1 MQTVARPLL
10 VLHSDQLFRE
20 RLRRIGSQRFQ
31 LQFVS
36 DWDGLR
42 EALREAPPAA
52 LIVVDP
58 YTRTYGS
65 EAELAPELRSLLWEF
80 PSATVIAAL
89 EVRKGR
95 IRDLRTLGEW
105 GVKEVIALD
114 EEDTLESISRRL
126 RSAQGRPLQSLLER
140 SLPATLSGRA
150 RTLLMAAAE
159 VVAEG
164 GHGRDLAASLRLS
177 ERTLLRWAE
186 QADLPPP
193 RRILAWMRVLLACEL
208 LDDPGQTVL
217 SVAYTCGYAS
227 DSSLRR
233 AVQEFTGV
241 LLTKLRQ
248 QGAFATASQ
257 LFLKELQETREEG
270 RARRRAERSQ
280 AAAAEGK
287 EEKPA
292 RGARKKTAK
301 TAKAAKTARPAKTA
315 KAAKKT
321 ATPPDE
327 E

>member
-1 MQTVARPLL
+1 MQSVARPLL
-10 VLHSDQLFRE
+10 VLHSDALFRE

-31 LQFVS
+31 CQFVP
-36 DWDGLR
+36 DWDTLR
-42 EALREAPPAA
+42 EAVREAPPAA

-58 YTRTYGS
+58 YTHAYGA

-89 EVRKGR
+89 EVKRGR

-114 EEDTLESISRRL
+114 EEDTLEAIARRL

-140 SLPATLSGRA
+140 SLPSTLSGRA

-193 RRILAWMRVLLACEL
+193 RRVLAWMRVLLACEL

-241 LLTKLRQ
+241 LLTDLRK
-248 QGAFATASQ
+248 QGAFATASRT
-257 LFLKELQETREEG
+257 FLAELSSTREQG
-270 RARRRAERSQ
+270 RLRRRTERAGGADTQ
-280 AAAAEGK
+280 AGEAK
-287 EEKPA
+287 EKPA
-292 RGARKKTAK
+292 AKPRGRPRKKPAPRK
-301 TAKAAKTARPAKTA
+301 AKAA
-315 KAAKKT
+315 
-321 ATPPDE
+321 E
-327 E
+327 

>member
-10 VLHSDQLFRE
+10 VLHADALFRE
-20 RLRRIGSQRFQ
+20 RLRRIGNQRFQ
-31 LQFVS
+31 CQFVP
-36 DWDGLR
+36 DWEKLR
-42 EALREAPPAA
+42 EAVREAPPAA

-89 EVRKGR
+89 EVKRGR

-114 EEDTLESISRRL
+114 EEDTLEAIARRL

-208 LDDPGQTVL
+208 LDDPSQTVL

-248 QGAFATASQ
+248 QGAFSTAAQ
-257 LFLKELQETREEG
+257 IFLKELADARELG
-270 RARRRAERSQ
+270 RARRRAER
-280 AAAAEGK
+280 AK
-287 EEKPA
+287 EREKNGG
-292 RGARKKTAK
+292 RGEK
-301 TAKAAKTARPAKTA
+301 
-315 KAAKKT
+315 
-321 ATPPDE
+321 E
-327 E
+327 SE

>member
-1 MQTVARPLL
+1 MQSVARPLL
-10 VLHSDQLFRE
+10 VLHSDALFRE

-31 LQFVS
+31 CQFVP
-36 DWDGLR
+36 DWDTLR
-42 EALREAPPAA
+42 EAVREAPPAA

-58 YTRTYGS
+58 YTHAYGA

-89 EVRKGR
+89 EVKRGR

-114 EEDTLESISRRL
+114 EEDTLEAIARRL

-140 SLPATLSGRA
+140 SLPSTLSGRA

-193 RRILAWMRVLLACEL
+193 RRVLAWMRVLLACEL

-241 LLTKLRQ
+241 LLTDLRK
-248 QGAFATASQ
+248 QGAFATASRT
-257 LFLKELQETREEG
+257 FLAELSSTREQG
-270 RARRRAERSQ
+270 RLRRRTERAAGADTQ
-280 AAAAEGK
+280 AGEGK
-287 EEKPA
+287 EKPA
-292 RGARKKTAK
+292 AKPRGRPRKKPGARK
-301 TAKAAKTARPAKTA
+301 AKAA
-315 KAAKKT
+315 
-321 ATPPDE
+321 E
-327 E
+327 

>member
-1 MQTVARPLL
+1 MQAVARPLL
-10 VLHSDQLFRE
+10 VLHPDALFKE
-20 RLRRIGSQRFQ
+20 RLRRLSNPRFQ
-31 LQFVS
+31 TRFVN
-36 DWDGLR
+36 DWDEMR
-42 EALREAPPAA
+42 TALKEAPPAA
-52 LIVVDP
+52 LVVVDP
-58 YTRTYGS
+58 YTHAYGT

-80 PSATVIAAL
+80 PTATVIAAL
-89 EVRKGR
+89 EVKRGR
-95 IRDLRTLGEW
+95 VRDLRTLGEW

-114 EEDTLESISRRL
+114 EEDTIEAISRRL

-140 SLPATLSGRA
+140 SLPSTLSGRA

-241 LLTKLRQ
+241 LLTELRK
-248 QGAFATASQ
+248 QGAFATASEK
-257 LFLKELQETREEG
+257 FLAELQDTREQG
-270 RARRRAERSQ
+270 RLRRKSERILERETEKKPTARAKSAGRR
-280 AAAAEGK
+280 AAAA
-287 EEKPA
+287 
-292 RGARKKTAK
+292 R
-301 TAKAAKTARPAKTA
+301 
-315 KAAKKT
+315 
-321 ATPPDE
+321 
-327 E
+327 